1 MTRHIHSFQ
10 LKSKVQNRI
19 RHNVNAR
26 CHQVVTI
33 TTTIGAAMIS
43 RIENSPR
50 WSTASFGDTADT
62 SPMELSVLGDHM
74 ARCSHLPGTL
84 FSWQCTAEAVHRA
97 VASRFVTTL
106 TLATVVLAVTS
117 LIW

>member
-1 MTRHIHSFQ
+1 
-10 LKSKVQNRI
+10 
-19 RHNVNAR
+19 
-26 CHQVVTI
+26 
-33 TTTIGAAMIS
+33 MIS

-62 SPMELSVLGDHM
+62 SPMELTVLGDHM

-97 VASRFVTTL
+97 IASRFVTTL